1 MENLKGIGYLQKKLG
16 DRRENVLK
24 RYKFYEMKDQARD
37 IGITIPNE
45 LKHQYRATLGWC
57 AKAVDSLADR
67 LVFNKFADDY
77 FDFNGIYAM
86 NNPDV
91 IFDSAILSALISSC
105 SFIYISPDEES
116 GIPQMQVIDG
126 SNATGVIDPVTGLMS
141 EGYAVLKRGDN
152 EEVLQE
158 AYFTA
163 GRTEYRDVTGT
174 QTIYHSSPVAAL
186 VPIIYRPDAKRP
198 FGHSRIS
205 RACMYYQKYA
215 KRVLVRSDVSA
226 EFYSIPQ
233 RYVLGLDQNA
243 EMMDQYRAL
252 ITNMLQFD
260 KDEAGD
266 HPVVGQFQQQSMSPY
281 TEQLKTA
288 AAGFAGETGL
298 TLDDLGFATANP
310 SSSEAIKA
318 SHEILRLTARKAQ
331 KAFGSGFLNAGY
343 VAACIRDEQQYKRNQ
358 IYLTTP
364 KWKPIFEADF
374 AALSGAGDSLIK
386 IQQAFPGYLTEE
398 KLEELLGI

>member
-1 MENLKGIGYLQKKLG
+1 MENFKGVGYLKSKLSN
-16 DRRENVLK
+16 RRDNVLK
-24 RYKFYEMKDQARD
+24 RYSYYEMKDQARD
-37 IGITIPNE
+37 IGITIPSE
-45 LKHQYRATLGWC
+45 FKHYYRSTLGWC

-67 LVFNKFADDY
+67 LTFNKFTDDY

-105 SFIYISPDEES
+105 SFIYIAPDEET
-116 GIPQMQVIDG
+116 GTPQMQVIDG
-126 SNATGVIDPVTGLMS
+126 GNATGIIDPVTGLMT

-152 EEVLQE
+152 DEVIQE
-158 AYFTA
+158 AYFVP
-163 GRTEYRDVTGT
+163 GKTEYRDVNGT
-174 QTIYHSSPVAAL
+174 QTIYHSSPAAAL

-205 RACMYYQKYA
+205 RACMYYQNYA

-243 EMMDQYRAL
+243 ELMDQYRAL

-281 TEQLKTA
+281 TEQFKTA

-331 KAFGSGFLNAGY
+331 RSFGSGFLNAGY
-343 VAACIRDEQQYKRNQ
+343 VAACIRDGKEYRRNE